1 MLKNTEVKLSAIA
14 GDLKKSPSDALVVGV
29 GQGADGPVLL
39 DNPLSAKAAEALAE
53 SLGVLGLT
61 GAVDQV
67 HRLPGLPEAGA
78 SVLVLAGVGKVTAGT
93 PLSEEALRRAAG
105 SAIRQL
111 AGIATV
117 TLALPTPD
125 LAAAAA
131 VAEGAAMGAY
141 SFNEYRTAQ
150 DGRKDPVKSVRIL
163 TDLAAD
169 KALAPVLERAA
180 LIGKAVNA
188 TRSLV
193 NQPPSHL
200 YPETFA
206 EAAKDLAKG
215 LPVKV
220 TVWDE
225 KRLEKDGFGGIL
237 GVGKGSTRQPRLV
250 KVEYAPAKATA
261 KIALVG
267 KGITFD
273 TGGISLKPHLGMGE
287 MKSDM
292 AGAAVVLNTVLA
304 LAELGLPVKATAWLC
319 IAENM
324 PSGAAQRP
332 ADVLTIFGG
341 KTVEVLNTDAEGRLV
356 MADGIVAAS
365 QEYPDAIIDVATLTG
380 AQLIA
385 LGDRTA
391 GVMGADSVTGAIK
404 AAADRAGELV
414 WPMPLPEEL
423 RPSLDSQVA
432 DIANIG
438 ERHGGMMTAAV
449 FLREF
454 VGQAKDGGQIPWAH
468 IDIAGPSFN
477 NGSPYGYNHK
487 QGTGCTVRTLVA
499 YVEDILA
506 KAV

>member
-1 MLKNTEVKLSAIA
+1 MVKNTEVKLSAVA
-14 GDLKKSPSDALVVGV
+14 GDLKKSPSDALVVGI

-39 DNPLSAKAAEALAE
+39 ENPLTAKAAEALSE
-53 SLGVLGLT
+53 SLAALGLT
-61 GAVDQV
+61 GAADQV

-78 SVLVLAGVGKVTAGT
+78 PVLVLAGVGKVSPGVALG
-93 PLSEEALRRAAG
+93 EEALRRAAG
-105 SAIRQL
+105 SAVRQL
-111 AGIATV
+111 AGVATV
-117 TLALPTPD
+117 TVALPAPD
-125 LAAAAA
+125 PAA
-131 VAEGAAMGAY
+131 VAAIAEGAAMGAY
-141 SFNEYRTAQ
+141 SFTEFRSAK
-150 DGRKDPVKSVRIL
+150 DGLKDPVRNVRIL
-163 TDLAAD
+163 TDLAGD
-169 KALAPVLERAA
+169 KAALQPALDRAA

-188 TRSLV
+188 TRTLV
-193 NQPPSHL
+193 NTPPSHL

-206 EAAKDLAKG
+206 DAAKDLAKG
-215 LPVKV
+215 LPVKI

-332 ADVLTIFGG
+332 ADVMTIFGG

-365 QEYPDAIIDVATLTG
+365 QEHPDVIIDVATLTG

-385 LGDRTA
+385 LGNRTA
-391 GVMGADSVTGAIK
+391 GVMGSESVTGALK

-423 RPSLDSQVA
+423 RPTLDSQVA

-449 FLREF
+449 FLQEF
-454 VGQAKDGGQIPWAH
+454 VGKGKDGAQIPWAH

-499 YVEDILA
+499 YVEDVLA
-506 KAV
+506 AR

>member
-1 MLKNTEVKLSAIA
+1 VVKNTEVKVSAIA

-39 DNPLSAKAAEALAE
+39 ANPLTAKAAEALAE
-53 SLGVLGLT
+53 SLAGLGVT
-61 GAVDQV
+61 GAADQA

-78 SVLVLAGVGKVTAGT
+78 SILVLAGVGKVAAGT

-105 SAIRQL
+105 SAVRQL
-111 AGIATV
+111 AGVGTV

-125 LAAAAA
+125 LGAVAA

-141 SFNEYRTAQ
+141 AFNEYRSAK
-150 DGRKDPVKSVRIL
+150 DGVKEPVKHVRIH
-163 TDLAAD
+163 TDLAA
-169 KALAPVLERAA
+169 ANGLAPVLERAA

-206 EAAKDLAKG
+206 DAAKDLAKG

-250 KVEYAPAKATA
+250 KVEYAPARAAA

-304 LAELGLPVKATAWLC
+304 LAELRLPVKATAWLC

-365 QEYPDAIIDVATLTG
+365 EEHPDVIIDVATLTG

-385 LGDRTA
+385 LGNRTA
-391 GVMGADSVTGAIK
+391 GVMGSDSVTGALK

-423 RPSLDSQVA
+423 RPTLDSQVA

-449 FLREF
+449 FLKEF
-454 VGQAKDGGQIPWAH
+454 VGKGKDGEQIPWAH

-477 NGSPYGYNHK
+477 SGSPYGYNHK

-506 KAV
+506 QAA